1 MNSKNRVIAQIGNK
15 QKLFEDRETYPSE
28 SCDFIENIIMCNL
41 SEISKDGIDGRI
53 RFTGKDGKMFI
64 QMSIIEGNCYL
75 SDESSGVVL
84 VRLKGDKIK
93 SVGYYGIDADFNFV
107 ADRRTYSMDSVSSI
121 VDSIKSFCISWKV
134 GKGSIGA
141 KVFIIDNYEVFE
153 NMLKDSF
160 FNDSYI
166 LGSY

>member
-1 MNSKNRVIAQIGNK
+1 
-15 QKLFEDRETYPSE
+15 
-28 SCDFIENIIMCNL
+28 
-41 SEISKDGIDGRI
+41 
-53 RFTGKDGKMFI
+53 
-64 QMSIIEGNCYL
+64 
-75 SDESSGVVL
+75 
-84 VRLKGDKIK
+84 
-93 SVGYYGIDADFNFV
+93 
-107 ADRRTYSMDSVSSI
+107 MDSVSSI